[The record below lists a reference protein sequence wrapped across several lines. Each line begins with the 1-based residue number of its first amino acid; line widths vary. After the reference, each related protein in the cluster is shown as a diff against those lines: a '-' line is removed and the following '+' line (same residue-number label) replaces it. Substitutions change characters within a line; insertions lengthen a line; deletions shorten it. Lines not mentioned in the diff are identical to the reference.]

1 VQVGCPKSA
10 NSGRITAK
18 SRGNICCFIV
28 MLTST
33 PTRSLGDAKKESPA
47 VGRAHNQC
55 LSRTSSYQSIESY
68 CPLISQVVLCGMS
81 IEV

>member
-1 VQVGCPKSA
+1 MTSPHPHNYLGEQTLCA
-10 NSGRITAK
+10 IEQAMAK
-18 SRGNICCFIV
+18 V
-28 MLTST
+28 WTSLQT
-33 PTRSLGDAKKESPA
+33 SEPSVDWLKNGE

>member
-1 VQVGCPKSA
+1 MLGLGRAYTAHLSLYRHAYQHA
-10 NSGRITAK
+10 NSFTR
-18 SRGNICCFIV
+18 
-28 MLTST
+28 MLC
-33 PTRSLGDAKKESPA
+33 KKESPA